1 MARAPPRAARRTDVI
16 DYSDQIFGVE
26 DLPHASPWLKVA
38 EARQIAKVGAWL
50 AQPDVTER
58 VESTLAAAE
67 RTAIQ

>member
-1 MARAPPRAARRTDVI
+1 MAHTPPRAARRTDVI

-38 EARQIAKVGAWL
+38 EARQIAKVATWL

-58 VESTLAAAE
+58 VESALAVAE

>member
-1 MARAPPRAARRTDVI
+1 MARAPQRAARRASVI
-16 DYSDQIFGVE
+16 DYSDQILGVD
-26 DLPHASPWLKVA
+26 DLPHASPWL
-38 EARQIAKVGAWL
+38 KVGAWL

>member
-1 MARAPPRAARRTDVI
+1 VL

-50 AQPDVTER
+50 AQSDVTER
-58 VESTLAAAE
+58 VDAALAVAE

>member
-1 MARAPPRAARRTDVI
+1 VARTPPRAARRTDVI

-50 AQPDVTER
+50 AQPDVAER
-58 VESTLAAAE
+58 VDAALAVAE
-67 RTAIQ
+67 RIAIQ

>member
-1 MARAPPRAARRTDVI
+1 MI
-16 DYSDQIFGVE
+16 DYSDQIVGVD

-50 AQPDVTER
+50 AQPDGTER
-58 VESTLAAAE
+58 LESALAAAE